1 MDFDGE
7 LREERKDANWSK
19 FQSLVRHLPKHLMS
33 MADLTILID
42 FGGKAQGE
50 RKKTNWSKLNLF
62 ICRRFDQNLKMLLL
76 LSQSQAW
83 MIFRSLVRQLPKHFM
98 SMADLT
104 ILRSLCKSEQ
114 HAST

>member
-1 MDFDGE
+1 MDFDGGE
-7 LREERKDANWSK
+7 LREERKDVNWSK
-19 FQSLVRHLPKHLMS
+19 FQSLVRHLPKHFMS

-42 FGGKAQGE
+42 LSGKAQGE
-50 RKKTNWSKLNLF
+50 RKKANWSKLNLF
-62 ICRRFDQNLKMLLL
+62 ICRRFDQNLTMLLL
-76 LSQSQAW
+76 QQSQAW